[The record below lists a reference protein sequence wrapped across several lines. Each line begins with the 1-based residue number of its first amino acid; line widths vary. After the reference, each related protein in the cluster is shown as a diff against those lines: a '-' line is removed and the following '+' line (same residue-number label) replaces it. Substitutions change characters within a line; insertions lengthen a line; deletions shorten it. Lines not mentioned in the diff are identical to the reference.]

1 MSYPRRRVSRKVVR
15 VPCVYILASQ
25 QNGTLYIGV
34 TSNLKKRVWEH
45 KNDIID
51 GFTKNYNVHNLV
63 WFEVHDNMEAA
74 IIKEKQLKKWKRQ
87 WKLRVIE
94 EVNPNWT
101 DLYLTL

>member
-1 MSYPRRRVSRKVVR
+1 M
-15 VPCVYILASQ
+15 YILASQ